1 MMPRC
6 DLRRALFAV
15 ACVFVPIAS
24 QLTASPALASTV
36 IPMNVSTLAGHAGQV
51 IVGEV
56 ASVRS
61 YWADAPRRIET
72 LVVFENVV
80 YLKGEL
86 ADSGETFSLVVPGG
100 VVGEMQMRLCCA
112 PVFRPGE
119 RRVLFL
125 LPSYK
130 TFPTVGLEQG
140 AFRVVRDAEGVD
152 RIYQHG
158 VAVTGFDAEGFVRL
172 ASGVRPSAH
181 DHVIAGDRVLLA
193 SPVPSPSTASAKAMR
208 HVDFVAHLRPILAV
222 SRDHKLTEPAG
233 KRVRVELRPVLLK
246 TSPAARHGGERRAGG
261 KEPCENTVNRRDAKR
276 QAGGVTAG
284 RNGPSAKPVSPPNK
298 RPETTTSRGA
308 KP

>member
-15 ACVFVPIAS
+15 ACVLAPIAS
-24 QLTASPALASTV
+24 QLTAAPARASTV
-36 IPMNVSTLAGHAGQV
+36 VPMNVSTLAGHAGQV
-51 IVGEV
+51 IVGDV

-72 LVVFENVV
+72 LVVFENVA
-80 YLKGEL
+80 YLKGRL
-86 ADSGETFSLVVPGG
+86 ADSSETFSLVVPGG

-130 TFPTVGLEQG
+130 TFPTVGLGQG
-140 AFRVVRDAEGVD
+140 AFRIVTDADGVD

-158 VAVTGFDAEGFVRL
+158 VAVTGFDAEGLVRL

-181 DHVIAGDRVLLA
+181 DHVIAGDRVRLA
-193 SPVPSPSTASAKAMR
+193 TPVPTRASAQAMR
-208 HVDFVAHLRPILAV
+208 HEDFVAHLRPILAV

-233 KRVRVELRPVLLK
+233 KRVLVELRPVPLK
-246 TSPAARHGGERRAGG
+246 TSPAARYGGGRRTS
-261 KEPCENTVNRRDAKR
+261 ETRENEVNRRCAKR
-276 QAGGVTAG
+276 QTSAATAR
-284 RNGPSAKPVSPPNK
+284 RNRPIGPAKN
-298 RPETTTSRGA
+298 RPDIATSRGA